1 MSDVACCGS
10 CIQTHCVL
18 DDGTLLPSGDTLI
31 LSDPCKITSC
41 EIQDGGVKVNLFNQ
55 EKYHYFNSALAANAN
70 L

>member
-18 DDGTLLPSGDTLI
+18 DDGTLLPSGDTLN

-55 EKYHYFNSALAANAN
+55 KYNFFNIDLAANAN